1 MGHSKTQ
8 DIMTNETITVLG
20 ISGSLRRDSH
30 NTKLLGVAGREAPA
44 GLTIEIADISDLPFY
59 NWDLETDDDARYPE
73 PVLRFRRQI
82 AAADG
87 LLFATPEYNWSLS
100 GVLKNAIDWASRPET
115 PLRSKPAAIISGG
128 GRFGGLRGQEHLRD
142 ILRHFQMKVV
152 DTPDVLVPLVGRSFD
167 ADGNFDNERAR
178 DQIKRAMANL
188 AALTRA

>member
-1 MGHSKTQ
+1 VANDTV
-8 DIMTNETITVLG
+8 TILG

-30 NTKLLGVAGREAPA
+30 NTKLLGVAAQEAPA
-44 GLTIEIADISDLPFY
+44 GMTVEIADISDLPLY
-59 NWDLETDDDARYPE
+59 NWDLEKDDDVRYPE
-73 PVLRFRRQI
+73 VVVTFREQI

-87 LLFATPEYNWSLS
+87 LLFAAPEYNWSIS

-115 PLRSKPAAIISGG
+115 PLRNKPAALISAG

-142 ILRHFQMKVV
+142 VLRHFQMKVV
-152 DTPDVLVPLVGRSFD
+152 DTPDVLVPLAGRSFD

-188 AALTRA
+188 AVLIRQ